1 VSATDLVRR
10 VLAAFESADV
20 EPLLSVLDDNVVW
33 KSAFQHDTGLRIR
46 GEYHGRAGALEIISE
61 IAMIAHFS
69 RFHPKEILSD
79 GVVVWCLVE
88 AEAAPTHNLADKRT
102 FDAAL
107 RCRVRNGRIL
117 EIQNFFDTASLR
129 AHLVP
134 AAAKAAT
141 RETSP
146 DCDLAQTPELVQP
159 PKLAQAAA

>member
-33 KSAFQHDTGLRIR
+33 KSAFQEDAGLRMR
-46 GEYHGRAGALEIISE
+46 GEYHGRAGVLEIISE
-61 IAMIAHFS
+61 VAMIAHFS

-88 AEAAPTHNLADKRT
+88 AEAAPTHNLANKWT
-102 FDAAL
+102 FDVAF

-117 EIQNFFDTASLR
+117 EIQNFFDTAQLR

-134 AAAKAAT
+134 AAAKATT
-141 RETSP
+141 REPAAMPELAQATER
-146 DCDLAQTPELVQP
+146 AQTPN
-159 PKLAQAAA
+159 LAQAAA